1 MRLMLGLTALCL
13 LVVLATAAVA
23 QDAALGT
30 PNLKSP
36 NALTK
41 SDFRATIDW
50 RYWDGS
56 NDTLTGTVEYG
67 LMEKLSLGAGYVDFA
82 NEGVAPIGGAVRAS
96 DLSGPAVWAKWVGR
110 PVDAEND
117 QWGWSIVPG
126 VEILDIEG
134 TNTAIGASA
143 GDTETVFTL
152 EVPIGIP
159 DGDVLWMVD
168 PKLAVFPDTEP
179 VTGPIGIGLP
189 ATVDSFGTVVGL
201 GLGVVAPI
209 GTGGHWHV
217 YGDVTPILTGDNS
230 IDPAT
235 NGLTIQLPW
244 TAGFRRSVGL
254 GKESYVDVFA
264 TNCSGGTTASSLIA
278 TPDGTVGYGVRA
290 SVTW

>member
-1 MRLMLGLTALCL
+1 MLGLTALCL
-13 LVVLATAAVA
+13 LVVLAAGVAA

-36 NALTK
+36 NALAND
-41 SDFRATIDW
+41 DFRATIDG
-50 RYWDGS
+50 RDWDGS
-56 NDTLTGTVEYG
+56 NDTITGTVEYG
-67 LMEKLSLGAGYVDFA
+67 LSDRLNLGVGYVDFA
-82 NEGVAPIGGAVRAS
+82 NEGEALIAGALRAS

-117 QWGWSIVPG
+117 RWGWSVVPG
-126 VEILDIEG
+126 LEILDIQG
-134 TNTAIGASA
+134 TNTVIGASA

-159 DGDVLWMVD
+159 DGDVLWIVN

-179 VTGPIGIGLP
+179 VTGPIGIALP
-189 ATVDSFGTVVGL
+189 AAVDSFGTVVGL

-209 GTGGHWHV
+209 GTGGNWHV

-230 IDPAT
+230 IDDVT
-235 NGLTIQLPW
+235 NTPGIQLPW
-244 TAGFRRSVGL
+244 TVGFRRHVDVA
-254 GKESYVDVFA
+254 KDSYVDLFV
-264 TNCSGGTTASSLIA
+264 TNCAGGTTASSLIA
-278 TPDGTVGYGVRA
+278 TPDRSVGYGVRA